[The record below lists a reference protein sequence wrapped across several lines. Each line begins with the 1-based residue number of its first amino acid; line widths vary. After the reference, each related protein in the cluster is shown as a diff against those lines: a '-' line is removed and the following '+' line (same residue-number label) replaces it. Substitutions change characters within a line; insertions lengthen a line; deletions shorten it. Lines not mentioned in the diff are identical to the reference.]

1 LQQEFSIPEDLPKLG
16 TKLGKRGWEGKK
28 KAVEDTW
35 RPELVIVGGALIRDM
50 RKLILSF
57 TG

>member
-28 KAVEDTW
+28 KKRKKRQWKVTRGNR
-35 RPELVIVGGALIRDM
+35 RP
-50 RKLILSF
+50 KLPIE
-57 TG
+57 TGDRRRGTY